1 MWRRALSI
9 TNNDVE
15 CGVAKLER
23 SAVGMC
29 ELSLY
34 HAVSSVT
41 LWKGRRMDETVDG
54 DR

>member
-41 LWKGRRMDETVDG
+41 LYKGRRMDETVDG